1 MTWGH
6 NLYEKREYPKG
17 KILGSTKNIIFYP
30 GLNKNK
36 SKFKSYESSNFFFP
50 QEFKENNKDNNLNE
64 FLEDYGFIIFK
75 ENISEEYFE

>member
-1 MTWGH
+1 MS
-6 NLYEKREYPKG
+6 
-17 KILGSTKNIIFYP
+17 STKNIIFYP

-50 QEFKENNKDNNLNE
+50 QEIKENNKENNLNE

-75 ENISEEYFE
+75 ENITEEYFE